1 MKEIKEIGERGYNND
16 FIDDGEE
23 PAKTLNEEEIKGVIN
38 SLKYTHIKQELLE
51 YWVEGSHHYFRGN
64 SILKNKY
71 FIISIDNN
79 ILIFDISSGKQLKRY
94 EILVYGEDNL
104 YVCKA
109 NINEWNNNKD
119 NEFIL
124 NLGGNIIMFELMKE
138 YELKITSQMYFKDI
152 NYLKQL
158 NEKSNRSYDDD
169 IDDVHDIHN
178 DDDELNDFLSG
189 IMEHKVKDDKNC
201 IFCVSIF

>member
-1 MKEIKEIGERGYNND
+1 MKEIKEIGKRGYDND
-16 FIDDGEE
+16 FIDDGDK

-64 SILKNKY
+64 AILKNKY

-124 NLGGNIIMFELMKE
+124 NLGGNIIMFELMNE